1 MSTDQRGVGRST
13 APLSRQLSRAGHGLL
28 AVFAITAV
36 FAALPLRL
44 GQPAWQIQIS
54 AALINNG
61 SIALVGMLLIA
72 LASWLAPSEPLL
84 VRRNRLVQRLAI
96 GAVVGYLLLIPLQ
109 ATALWQGMR
118 QAGQLA
124 ARQQRGAEERLAAVE
139 SAVVNARSAAN
150 LQARLRRIPG
160 APPLASSQLIEP
172 MAVIRQRFRLA
183 LDQARG
189 RLRSTLAEPGPD
201 QVQRLLLES
210 IRIGL
215 SSLALAFA
223 FAAGAQ
229 GKGNRNASLLDG
241 WLEAAAARRRRRR

>member
-84 VRRNRLVQRLAI
+84 VRRNRLVRRLAI
-96 GAVVGYLLLIPLQ
+96 GAVVG
-109 ATALWQGMR
+109 
-118 QAGQLA
+118 
-124 ARQQRGAEERLAAVE
+124 
-139 SAVVNARSAAN
+139 
-150 LQARLRRIPG
+150 
-160 APPLASSQLIEP
+160 
-172 MAVIRQRFRLA
+172 
-183 LDQARG
+183 
-189 RLRSTLAEPGPD
+189 
-201 QVQRLLLES
+201 
-210 IRIGL
+210 
-215 SSLALAFA
+215 
-223 FAAGAQ
+223 
-229 GKGNRNASLLDG
+229 
-241 WLEAAAARRRRRR
+241 